1 MKPAIDLA
9 ALDLKELKQLQ
20 RDVAQHIASY
30 EDRRRKEAAAAAD
43 AAAREFGFSLSE
55 LLASQDI
62 PKKPRM
68 APRYANPASPD
79 QTWSGHGRRP
89 QWFAAAMASG
99 MTPEELEIEGN

>member
-1 MKPAIDLA
+1 MPAIDLA

-55 LLASQDI
+55 LLASQAI
-62 PKKPRM
+62 PKKPRI

-79 QTWSGHGRRP
+79 QTWSGRGRQP
-89 QWFAAAMASG
+89 QWFADALASG
-99 MTPEELEIEGN
+99 KTREDLAIGKK

>member
-1 MKPAIDLA
+1 MPAIDLA

-20 RDVAQHIASY
+20 RDVAQHIANY

-55 LLASQDI
+55 LVASQAI
-62 PKKPRM
+62 PKKPRI

-79 QTWSGHGRRP
+79 QT
-89 QWFAAAMASG
+89 
-99 MTPEELEIEGN
+99 